1 MTPETFQSQ
10 QQIPPQYHFEEDTI
24 SLLDILLVLAKHIKL
39 IIVTPTIFCIFT
51 IIYVLFIA
59 DPTYVSRATFMSS
72 GAVNSSSKMM
82 GLASQFGI
90 AMPISDSSPNWSYEE
105 VIKSR
110 TMAKSLLVHRF
121 DTEEFG
127 PQKELLQIVTFGNE
141 EPEYGIDTLLI
152 QGIASLAEMIEVTK
166 TTSLFELEISASE
179 PQLAADLAYAVMEEL
194 DKHQREYNAKKTTE
208 TRQFI
213 EERLLATESELEKA
227 EEALKLFR
235 ERNRSIFESPQLQL
249 EQERLARDVAVLIGV
264 FTTLKQQLET
274 AKIEEVKE
282 SDYVII
288 LDTPD
293 IPLYPDSPKKKLMV
307 ILAGIVG
314 IGLGIL
320 FAFIREY
327 AWSRDEE
334 EQDKLSEVKSLII
347 KNISNFLPQRFT
359 KK

>member
-1 MTPETFQSQ
+1 MAPETFQSQ
-10 QQIPPQYHFEEDTI
+10 QQIPPQYQFEEDTI
-24 SLLDILLVLAKHIKL
+24 SLLDILLVLAKNLKL
-39 IIVTPTIFCIFT
+39 IIITPAIFCIFT

-59 DPTYVSRATFMSS
+59 DPTYISKATFMSFGKGDS
-72 GAVNSSSKMM
+72 NSQMM

-90 AMPISDSSPNWSYEE
+90 AMPMGDSSPKWSYEE

-127 PQKELLQIVTFGNE
+127 PQKELLQIITYGNE
-141 EPEYGIDTLLI
+141 KPKYGIDTLLI
-152 QGIASLAEMIEVTK
+152 QGIGSIAGMIEVKK
-166 TTSLFELEISASE
+166 TISLFELEISASE
-179 PQLAADLAYAVMEEL
+179 PQLAADIASAVMEEL
-194 DKHQREYNAKKTTE
+194 DLHQRDYNSMKATG

-249 EQERLARDVAVLIGV
+249 EQERLGRDVAVLIGV
-264 FTTLKQQLET
+264 FTALKQQLET

-293 IPLYPDSPKKKLMV
+293 IPLYPDKPKKKRMV
-307 ILAGIVG
+307 ILAGI
-314 IGLGIL
+314 LGISL
-320 FAFIREY
+320 GIILALIKEFVQN
-327 AWSRDEE
+327 RDEE
-334 EQDKLSEVKSLII
+334 DQGKLSEAKSFLI
-347 KNISNFLPQRFT
+347 KNISDFLPSRFR
-359 KK
+359 KI